1 MDGAFEQLEGS
12 GASLI
17 DEFQPPA
24 FRAETMPAALR
35 LAVGGTSSCRSQA
48 QLISSTFDGLTTDG
62 RPVKDLNDLLL
73 TDQTESQA
81 EGVDFGLSPERTSDN
96 ATIS

>member
-1 MDGAFEQLEGS
+1 
-12 GASLI
+12 
-17 DEFQPPA
+17 
-24 FRAETMPAALR
+24 
-35 LAVGGTSSCRSQA
+35 
-48 QLISSTFDGLTTDG
+48 LISSTFDGLTTDG